1 MGEEWGRVGS
11 CVSDFMKTMSGLDLV
26 SGNAICG
33 KVCGKVGWEVGKGRE
48 FAGRIGMWE
57 TCFTI

>member
-1 MGEEWGRVGS
+1 MG
-11 CVSDFMKTMSGLDLV
+11 DLLKTMSGLDLV
-26 SGNAICG
+26 GGNSICG
-33 KVCGKVGWEVGKGRE
+33 KACGKVVWEVGKGWD